1 MIDLLKIII
10 SILLTP
16 ILIVV
21 GLGVVIY
28 AIHTTIWNNETL
40 RKNKEGEA
48 DIE

>member
-16 ILIVV
+16 LIMIV

-48 DIE
+48 NIE

>member
-1 MIDLLKIII
+1 MI
-10 SILLTP
+10 
-16 ILIVV
+16 V

-40 RKNKEGEA
+40 RKNKKGEA

>member
-16 ILIVV
+16 ILMVL

-28 AIHTTIWNNETL
+28 AIHTTIWKNETL